1 MSGLH
6 IQNGTGIRWEYDE
19 ESHTLHIDGKGA
31 MGDMIKTIRI
41 ESGKTQ
47 SGYSEKTVREVPWEN
62 VSSETEILDVSPDVS
77 TIAATAFMGFKN
89 LREAYLPG
97 VVSIG
102 ISAFYMC
109 EKLEAVEMPN
119 VCIIGSSAFE
129 RCSSLDQLLIN
140 KANSKNARTAKL
152 KLTLPKVM
160 AVGNFA
166 FCNCKKLSSISLP
179 LCSSVGD
186 YAFMWC
192 ESLVEANLPNTAQVG
207 KGAFM
212 RCPALRKAKILS
224 GATVGKGALVRSGAN
239 WFEYSTDRS
248 SSETMDSEENPDALV
263 FFDIETTGRD
273 INSELTEIAAV
284 KVRNDGAVSG
294 YFHTYA
300 KPTQR
305 IPIETVGFN
314 GIDDD
319 MVANAPAQ
327 RAAVELFLKFVDN
340 LPVAGQN
347 IRRFDIPI
355 MTSAYCDKLPLSE
368 VIDTLEI
375 AITKEIP
382 GAADCKQT
390 TIYGSALAYGGM
402 EPTSVQGHAHRALYD
417 ADVNRIIFNYL
428 QTLGPKET
436 AKKKRHSTST
446 PGISKFYSKEYKEKH
461 GAGIDL
467 KDIEPTIDPAEIDPA
482 NPLFGK
488 HVCQTTVDDE
498 MPIWQIVINMGGI
511 PETNAVKSMDIL
523 IIGADGNGFYRG
535 KPTRK
540 VTLAKELQEGGKE
553 VLVITEN
560 EFYQLAGV
568 ED

>member
-1 MSGLH
+1 MGRFG
-6 IQNGTGIRWEYDE
+6 IQDGTGIRWEYDE
-19 ESHTLHIDGKGA
+19 EHRTLYIDGKGA
-31 MGDMIKTIRI
+31 MGDMLKTIRV
-41 ESGKTQ
+41 ESDKTQ

-62 VSSETEILDVSPDVS
+62 VSSEAEVLDISPDVS
-77 TIAATAFMGFKN
+77 TVAATAFMGFKN
-89 LREAYLPG
+89 LRKAYLPG

-109 EKLEAVEMPN
+109 EKLEAIEMPN
-119 VCIIGSSAFE
+119 VCVIGSSAFE

-140 KANSKNARTAKL
+140 KTDRDATRSSKPKFI
-152 KLTLPKVM
+152 LPKVM

-166 FCNCKKLSSISLP
+166 FCNCKKLASISLP
-179 LCSSVGD
+179 LCASVGD

-212 RCPALRKAKILS
+212 RCPVLRKAKILS
-224 GATVGKGALVRSGAN
+224 GATVGKGALMRSGAN
-239 WFEYSTDRS
+239 WFEYATDKS
-248 SSETMDSEENPDALV
+248 SSETSNPEENPDAFV
-263 FFDIETTGRD
+263 FFDIETTGIEID
-273 INSELTEIAAV
+273 SELTEIAAV
-284 KVRNDGAVSG
+284 KTRDDGSISG
-294 YFHTYA
+294 YFHTFA

-305 IPIETVGFN
+305 IPSETIAFN

-327 RAAVELFLKFVDN
+327 RAAVESFLKFVDG
-340 LPVAGQN
+340 LPVVGQN
-347 IRRFDIPI
+347 IKRFDIPVL
-355 MTSAYCDKLPLSE
+355 TSAYYDELPLSK

-375 AITKEIP
+375 ANTKEIP

-436 AKKKRHSTST
+436 ATKRRRSTGD

-467 KDIEPTIDPAEIDPA
+467 KDIEPTVDPAEIDPA

-511 PETNAVKSMDIL
+511 PESNAVKSMDVL
-523 IIGADGNGFYRG
+523 IVGADGNGFFRG

-540 VTLAKELQEGGKE
+540 VTLAQELQENGKE